1 MIEFFG
7 QTRK

>member
-7 QTRK
+7 